1 MSNFELDVRKWA
13 EKAKGRMD
21 LVVRKISLDL
31 FRRIILR
38 SPVDEG
44 RFRSNWQVAIG
55 EIPQGVIELSISGEA
70 AKTKRGSKAR
80 GKAVGTATVNEEM
93 AKLAGVKAGDV
104 IYLVNNLP
112 YGPRLENGWS
122 GQAPAGM
129 VAITVSE
136 YGGVV
141 AQAVEEA
148 KTEKP

>member
-1 MSNFELDVRKWA
+1 MSFALDVSKWA

-31 FRRIILR
+31 FTRIILR

-44 RFRSNWQVAIG
+44 RFRGNWQVAIN
-55 EIPQGVIELSISGEA
+55 EIPAGVLELDDKSG
-70 AKTKRGSKAR
+70 S
-80 GKAVGTATVNEEM
+80 ATV
-93 AKLAGVKAGDV
+93 AKATAAALNVKAGDV
-104 IYLVNNLP
+104 IYLINNLP

-129 VAITVSE
+129 VAVTLTE
-136 YGGVV
+136 YGAVV